1 MLKSEFY
8 LYTLSEEF
16 DLIDN
21 CRSVLKYLRYG
32 RKHIKHVNMYTE
44 SLNAVPWQ
52 QQYFCALSAL
62 RTGLQES

>member
-8 LYTLSEEF
+8 LYTLSEDF

-21 CRSVLKYLRYG
+21 CSSVFKYIRYG

-44 SLNAVPWQ
+44 NLNAVPWQ
-52 QQYFCALSAL
+52 QPYLCA
-62 RTGLQES
+62 